1 MYEDMI
7 YGDTFNL
14 ALSRALFPLRPQG
27 ADFRSSIE
35 FTWLTKML
43 SKLLKD
49 CGMNVFGFVWFKIV
63 EILRTMASWNRERV
77 RFSSILK
84 YEKKKNLEGNLF
96 RFFFVSEFAAES
108 LEIAQLPPNSANNYL
123 WSSILLQ

>member
-1 MYEDMI
+1 MCEDMI